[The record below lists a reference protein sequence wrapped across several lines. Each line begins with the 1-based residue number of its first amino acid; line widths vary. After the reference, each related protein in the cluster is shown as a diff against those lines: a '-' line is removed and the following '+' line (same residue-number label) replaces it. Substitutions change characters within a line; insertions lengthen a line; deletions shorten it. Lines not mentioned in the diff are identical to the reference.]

1 VWREEEEEEEE
12 EEFKLQLLTRMTLEP
27 YRVCASPF
35 LAHWGYGEDD
45 SPISKRSSQ
54 TGDAG
59 AVRKAREEEEEGR
72 NHHTCESLLRL
83 TLAPGTLSSVH
94 KKKVAHLGLT
104 NL

>member
-1 VWREEEEEEEE
+1 
-12 EEFKLQLLTRMTLEP
+12 M
-27 YRVCASPF
+27 RVEGGGGGGGGGI
-35 LAHWGYGEDD
+35 H
-45 SPISKRSSQ
+45 RSSQ